1 MKSISFFLI
10 LITIGLFT
18 YAQPINQ
25 QSTTGKIPPKDI
37 DLTGHIFNDS
47 NVKLQNTITGVPSYL
62 WNDGCG
68 PTALA
73 MVIGYYDTH
82 GFPDLI
88 IGSGA
93 TQTATVDSAI
103 STNGNYNDYCLPL
116 DYYPTLLSDKSELPA
131 GDEHIDNCIADFMET
146 SQSNVGNYYGW
157 SWSSGIIPAFNNYC
171 SMVSTYQTSGI
182 TYSFYSF
189 SWNDLV
195 SEIDNSFPLVFLVDT
210 DGDGSTD
217 HFITVIGYKSETG
230 INYYG
235 CYDTWDHV
243 IHWYEFRTISLGNAW
258 GVSVCFTFRVS
269 MAAGFQ
275 ISSNESPHL
284 HCFPN
289 PFDESVRIDC
299 DQIVS
304 KNTTLE
310 IYSISGELINSL
322 TIQNQKDL
330 FKGFTWNGCNASGKT
345 VPPGF
350 YYLRMISGETV
361 FQTKLIKQ

>member
-1 MKSISFFLI
+1 MKSFLFFLI
-10 LITIGLFT
+10 LFTIGLSI

-37 DLTGHIFNDS
+37 DLTGHIFNDG
-47 NVKLQNTITGVPSYL
+47 NVKLQNTIAGVPSYL

-103 STNGNYNDYCLPL
+103 STSGNYNDYCLPL
-116 DYYPTLLSDKSELPA
+116 DYYPTLLDDKSELPS
-131 GDEHIDNCIADFMET
+131 GDEHTDNCIADFMET
-146 SQSNVGNYYGW
+146 SQSYVGNYYGW
-157 SWSSGIIPAFNNYC
+157 SWSSDIIPAFNNYC
-171 SMVSTYQTSGI
+171 AMVSTYQTSGI

-217 HFITVIGYKSETG
+217 HFITVIGYKSESG

-235 CYDTWDHV
+235 CYDTWDQV
-243 IHWYEFRTISLGNAW
+243 IHWYEYRTISSGSAW
-258 GVSVCFTFRVS
+258 GVSVCYTFRISTSVS
-269 MAAGFQ
+269 TPQ
-275 ISSNESPHL
+275 WVIYSKKQSY
-284 HCFPN
+284 PN
-289 PFDESVRIDC
+289 PFKTNVRIPVN
-299 DQIVS
+299 QNNQQSSII
-304 KNTTLE
+304 E
-310 IYSISGELINSL
+310 IYDASGICVN
-322 TIQNQKDL
+322 IFRMADMNQVKQE
-330 FKGFTWNGCNASGKT
+330 FIWNGCNSSGQNLPAGQY
-345 VPPGF
+345 V
-350 YYLRMISGETV
+350 LRIISGENVTV
-361 FQTKLIKQ
+361 EKLIKE